1 LVHKISDYDVT
12 IQQEYP
18 IMPTENSSKKSNSS
32 DNNSDFK
39 ATAKSVG
46 AAFFGVQSD
55 NNRERDFS
63 EGKLSH
69 FIIAGVIGVA
79 LLIGVLIAVVSLVLP

>member
-1 LVHKISDYDVT
+1 MMKK
-12 IQQEYP
+12 EKK
-18 IMPTENSSKKSNSS
+18 PTKSNTP
-32 DNNSDFK
+32 NNNIGNFK

-63 EGKLSH
+63 QGKLSH
-69 FIIAGVIGVA
+69 FIIAAIIGVA
-79 LLIGVLIAVVSLVLP
+79 IFIGVLFALVSLVLP

>member
-1 LVHKISDYDVT
+1 MQNKDSA
-12 IQQEYP
+12 
-18 IMPTENSSKKSNSS
+18 KKSNSPS
-32 DNNSDFK
+32 NDSDFK

-55 NNRERDFS
+55 NNRERDFNQ
-63 EGKLSH
+63 GKLSH

-79 LLIGVLIAVVSLVLP
+79 IFIGVLIAVVSLVLP